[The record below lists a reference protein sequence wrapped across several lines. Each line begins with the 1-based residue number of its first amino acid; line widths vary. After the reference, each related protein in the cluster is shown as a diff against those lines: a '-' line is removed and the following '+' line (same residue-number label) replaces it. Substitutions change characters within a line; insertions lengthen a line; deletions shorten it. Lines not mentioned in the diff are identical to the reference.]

1 MELALRSLLDSDPAL
16 SWMGQESMAAAEEAP
31 PHGTPRILVDVAH
44 VGEIRIFLPTRD
56 AAGKVSIRT
65 VPAQE
70 AAQPDAAVAVRETVA
85 QIVGEAVRAL
95 RGDPGGDPPKT
106 TVAPPPSETS
116 PPPAAIAATGQPAAS
131 ALPTKRT
138 TALELTLAAGAHTA
152 PFKMA
157 EPSSES
163 NWLGLSAQGQ
173 IRWRVGKAAF
183 ALRTGWERSEK
194 TIDYLLLRTQFYS
207 MSLAA
212 FRRAQVDK
220 LDLGIGFEVGALYVR
235 QSTEMNEDYPS
246 VSDITVPPG
255 TLRDTRSL
263 GYFFGPIVEAN
274 LQLTER
280 WFFHLDFAASIN
292 GLDMK
297 AGSVSGKTG
306 WGTSPNVHGLMG
318 LGFRI

>member
-1 MELALRSLLDSDPAL
+1 ME
-16 SWMGQESMAAAEEAP
+16 QESIAGAEESP
-31 PHGTPRILVDVAH
+31 PNETPRIWVDVAH
-44 VGEIRIFLPTRD
+44 VGEIRIFLPARD
-56 AAGKVSIRT
+56 SAGKISVRT
-65 VPAQE
+65 VRAQE
-70 AAQPDAAVAVRETVA
+70 NTQPDAVAVRETVA

-95 RGDPGGDPPKT
+95 RGGPAKAT
-106 TVAPPPSETS
+106 AAPPPPETTL
-116 PPPAAIAATGQPAAS
+116 PPATISAASQPAAS
-131 ALPTKRT
+131 APPAKRK

-157 EPSSES
+157 EPASES
-163 NWLGLSAQGQ
+163 NWLGPSVQGQ
-173 IRWRVGKAAF
+173 VRWRVGKAAF
-183 ALRTGWERSEK
+183 ALHTGWENSEK
-194 TIDYLLLRTQFYS
+194 SIDYLLLHTQFYS

-212 FRRAQVDK
+212 VRRAQVDK
-220 LDLGIGFEVGALYVR
+220 LDLGIGFELGALYVR
-235 QSTEMNEDYPS
+235 QSTEMNENYPS
-246 VSDITVPPG
+246 VSDVTVPSG

-292 GLDMK
+292 GLNMK

-306 WGTSPNVHGLMG
+306 WVTSPNVHGLMG